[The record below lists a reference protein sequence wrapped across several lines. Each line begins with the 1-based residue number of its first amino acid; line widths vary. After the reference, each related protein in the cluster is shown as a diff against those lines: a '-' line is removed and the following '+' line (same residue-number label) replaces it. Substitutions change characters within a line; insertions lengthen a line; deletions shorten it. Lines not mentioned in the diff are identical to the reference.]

1 MIGLNLRLSIENN
14 LKFSS
19 FQRPKI
25 HKYTN
30 KKLKEA
36 LAEGYSKEE
45 ANTIAL
51 NSTVDYFKGKLKFIP
66 NTLFI
71 FIVSSAKEYTSFC
84 SSIAYIFAVVFVDK
98 ISGIGAFPVHI
109 SSILLVFLVISTK
122 FGNKTESKLKLK

>member
-25 HKYTN
+25 HKYAN

-71 FIVSSAKEYTSFC
+71 FIVSFVFFLISFMLT
-84 SSIAYIFAVVFVDK
+84 V
-98 ISGIGAFPVHI
+98 
-109 SSILLVFLVISTK
+109 
-122 FGNKTESKLKLK
+122 KLHFK